1 MIIHDC
7 DQNSDEWFALR
18 VGIPTASEFKNI
30 ITSQGK
36 AATGLGGYAATL
48 AAEAYAEKPLE
59 RWAGNQWTERG
70 HELEPEAR
78 ATYEFLQDAEVTQ
91 AGFVTYIGAG
101 CSPDGLVGDNG
112 LVEIKCLSPKIH
124 VQTLAYLAKHDKCPP
139 DYYPQIQGQ
148 ILICEREWCDVL
160 FYHPDLPHRLLKV
173 HRTDDFE
180 AALREQLAEVI
191 TQRDNFIQ
199 MLEAA

>member
-1 MIIHDC
+1 M
-7 DQNSDEWFALR
+7 QLR
-18 VGIPTASEFKNI
+18 VGIPTASEFKSI

-59 RWAGNQWTERG
+59 RWAGNQWSERG

-78 ATYEFLQDAEVTQ
+78 VAYEFLQDAEVVQ
-91 AGFVTYIGAG
+91 VGFVTNIGAG
-101 CSPDGLVGDNG
+101 CSPDGLVGDDG
-112 LVEIKCLSPKIH
+112 LVEIKCLSPKAH

-139 DYYPQIQGQ
+139 EYYTQVQGQ
-148 ILICEREWCDVL
+148 ILLCERGWCDIL
-160 FYHPDLPHRLLKV
+160 FYHPDLPEGRLRVGRHAGFLDKLC
-173 HRTDDFE
+173 
-180 AALREQLAEVI
+180 AAIQDVI
-191 TQRDNFIQ
+191 NQRDELLT